1 MCWKTDQILEAGT
14 QQLRQRHHLQST
26 MGHVWPLYA
35 FRLTS
40 AAPIRAMG
48 AIQDMTAP
56 GQNLTNAGHLCLM
69 VPGQS
74 RQRVGKLQ
82 HPPPAARVHI
92 IENVLG
98 GTIGVLRPVLKPT
111 VGVSLDPVAGCSLYM
126 LTCALR
132 MTSSH
137 FKASSTDSPLL
148 FWQPLASSCLRA
160 AAAAVV
166 VVVVLLAWAAQA
178 TATALVQILL
188 PPTPVV
194 VEAVHSRQQRSS
206 R

>member
-1 MCWKTDQILEAGT
+1 
-14 QQLRQRHHLQST
+14 
-26 MGHVWPLYA
+26 
-35 FRLTS
+35 
-40 AAPIRAMG
+40 
-48 AIQDMTAP
+48 
-56 GQNLTNAGHLCLM
+56 
-69 VPGQS
+69 
-74 RQRVGKLQ
+74 
-82 HPPPAARVHI
+82 
-92 IENVLG
+92 
-98 GTIGVLRPVLKPT
+98 
-111 VGVSLDPVAGCSLYM
+111 
-126 LTCALR
+126 

-160 AAAAVV
+160 AAAAVVVVV

>member
-82 HPPPAARVHI
+82 HPPLVYI
-92 IENVLG
+92 SS
-98 GTIGVLRPVLKPT
+98 KM
-111 VGVSLDPVAGCSLYM
+111 CSE
-126 LTCALR
+126 A
-132 MTSSH
+132 
-137 FKASSTDSPLL
+137 PLEC
-148 FWQPLASSCLRA
+148 FAPF
-160 AAAAVV
+160 
-166 VVVVLLAWAAQA
+166 
-178 TATALVQILL
+178 
-188 PPTPVV
+188 
-194 VEAVHSRQQRSS
+194 
-206 R
+206 